1 MTVISPSKS
10 LFNFSCEYVNHYLKS
25 LASFFSYSAA
35 SLFLFVI
42 FVLGFL
48 LMCPNGKRHYILGGV
63 YCCFPVPHLAIA
75 LLYLPS
81 LSCIY
86 QSSSLLLFALF
97 YHPGFV
103 LFIEPLMFEHFCSIS
118 LLIVFSI
125 LSHFPLHLSSC
136 LSCTHSPQQP
146 FRDSHMWFIV
156 VVIPLRPHIPL
167 SCRDIISS

>member
-1 MTVISPSKS
+1 MTVISPRKS
-10 LFNFSCEYVNHYLKS
+10 PLFNFSCEYVNHYLKS
-25 LASFFSYSAA
+25 LASFFSYCAA
-35 SLFLFVI
+35 SCYFCFGFFVNVSQWKVALYIRWCLMLFSSSPS
-42 FVLGFL
+42 
-48 LMCPNGKRHYILGGV
+48 C
-63 YCCFPVPHLAIA
+63 YCSAVSAFFI
-75 LLYLPS
+75 LYLS
-81 LSCIY
+81 VFISF
-86 QSSSLLLFALF
+86 LLFALF

-118 LLIVFSI
+118 LLIIFSI

-136 LSCTHSPQQP
+136 LSCTHSHQQP